1 MRSLA
6 LMVMLTCSSCS
17 DNLSEPEPAPKENVL
32 VVDYSLPAFDGKL
45 LGTDKGEWIGSLMHQ
60 NEVGK
65 IHTLLNENVH
75 GIIQNKA
82 GIFVFTGLSHL
93 SINDGYIYTVTQG
106 QDRAMIT
113 KPLGRLP
120 GAPSQVRQL
129 PDGSTTFLVYVGFKN
144 DSPYY
149 ECYSLTGKIV
159 SRSLDCSPP

>member
-1 MRSLA
+1 MRSIA
-6 LMVMLTCSSCS
+6 LMVLITCSSCS
-17 DNLSEPEPAPKENVL
+17 DDLSEPMPAPKEHVL

-45 LGTDKGEWIGSLMHQ
+45 LGTDKGEWVGSLMHQ
-60 NEVGK
+60 DEAWK

-93 SINDGYIYTVTQG
+93 STNEGYIYTVTQG
-106 QDRAMIT
+106 QDRAINT
-113 KPLGRLP
+113 KLLGRLP

-129 PDGSTTFLVYVGFKN
+129 SDGSTSFLVYVGYKS
-144 DSPYY
+144 DSPYF

-159 SRSLDCSPP
+159 SRSLDCLPP

>member
-6 LMVMLTCSSCS
+6 LIALLICSGCS
-17 DNLSEPEPAPKENVL
+17 GGQSEPISVPKEHVL

-60 NEVGK
+60 DEIGK
-65 IHTLLNENVH
+65 IHILLNENVH

-93 SINDGYIYTVTQG
+93 GTNDGYIYSVTQG
-106 QDRAMIT
+106 QDRDINT
-113 KPLGRLP
+113 KLLGRLP
-120 GAPSQVRQL
+120 GAPSKVRQL
-129 PDGSTTFLVYVGFKN
+129 PDGSTSFLVYVGYKDDN
-144 DSPYY
+144 PYF
-149 ECYSLTGKIV
+149 ECYSLNGKIV